1 MPSFW
6 DILPANYWA
15 ATQETLLPSYAPTAR
30 EAAAQLSS
38 QRTNK
43 PDAMSMAFE
52 LAGGPM
58 LGAAVKPMLQAAKPG
73 IRAYHGSPHDFD
85 KFDLSKIGTGE
96 GAQAYGH
103 GLYFAERPETAKAYR
118 DTLSQIMDKRPR
130 EQQVAGDAIERFGSR
145 DKALSTLEDVI
156 KRREAGEV
164 APWGQYFP
172 YHDEAVLAR
181 DLLKTDWQP
190 QPLGRMYEVN
200 INAHPDQFLDW
211 DKPLSGQTPQIHE
224 TMKAAGYSSPQ
235 VTLPSQYST
244 VGYTAGRE
252 LNKPDEVARLREMG
266 IPGIKYLDQGSRP
279 LSFDPQRVADLEFA
293 VSKHKA
299 LGDTAKAAEFEK
311 ILAGYP
317 KPTHNYVVFDDK
329 LIDILKK
336 YGIAGMGMI
345 GMGGAASQQ
354 SPVLG
359 MDN

>member
-73 IRAYHGSPHDFD
+73 IRAYHGSPYDFD

-103 GLYFAERPETAKAYR
+103 GLYFAENPSVALDYRNRLNPGFVSKVGGFEYDSSIPEHLAAHYVDMFSKRGKSSAEIANILDEEGMTAAHRKAADLIRGGKKLPAYER
-118 DTLSQIMDKRPR
+118 DP
-130 EQQVAGDAIERFGSR
+130 A
-145 DKALSTLEDVI
+145 
-156 KRREAGEV
+156 
-164 APWGQYFP
+164 
-172 YHDEAVLAR
+172 
-181 DLLKTDWQP
+181 
-190 QPLGRMYEVN
+190 GRMYEVN

-211 DKPLSGQTPQIHE
+211 DKPLSGQAIAGNLPGSFLD
-224 TMKAAGYSSPQ
+224 AAKQEAYHRAIASTSKPRADQLWSMVKDPIQAPGGFAVNAAKNSPQ
-235 VTLPSQYST
+235 LSS
-244 VGYTAGRE
+244 E
-252 LNKPDEVARLREMG
+252 LKDLG
-266 IPGIKYLDQGSRP
+266 IPGIKYFDQGSRM
-279 LSFDPQRVADLEFA
+279 
-293 VSKHKA
+293 
-299 LGDTAKAAEFEK
+299 
-311 ILAGYP
+311 AGEGSS
-317 KPTHNYVVFDDK
+317 NYVVFDDK
-329 LIDILKK
+329 IIDILKK

-345 GMGGAASQQ
+345 GMGGAVANQPQ
-354 SPVLG
+354 PVLG
-359 MDN
+359 MD

>member
-1 MPSFW
+1 MASFW

-15 ATQETLLPSYAPTAR
+15 ATQETLLPTYAPTAR

-58 LGAAVKPMLQAAKPG
+58 LGAAVKPMKQG

-211 DKPLSGQTPQIHE
+211 DKPLSGQAIAGNLPGSFLD
-224 TMKAAGYSSPQ
+224 AAKQEAYHRAIASTSKPRADQLWSMVKDPIQAPGGFAVNAAKNSPQ
-235 VTLPSQYST
+235 LSS
-244 VGYTAGRE
+244 E
-252 LNKPDEVARLREMG
+252 LKDLG
-266 IPGIKYLDQGSRP
+266 IPGIKYFDQGSRM
-279 LSFDPQRVADLEFA
+279 
-293 VSKHKA
+293 
-299 LGDTAKAAEFEK
+299 
-311 ILAGYP
+311 AGEGSS
-317 KPTHNYVVFDDK
+317 NYVVFDDK
-329 LIDILKK
+329 IIDILKK

-345 GMGGAASQQ
+345 GMGGAVANQPQ
-354 SPVLG
+354 PVLG
-359 MDN
+359 MD